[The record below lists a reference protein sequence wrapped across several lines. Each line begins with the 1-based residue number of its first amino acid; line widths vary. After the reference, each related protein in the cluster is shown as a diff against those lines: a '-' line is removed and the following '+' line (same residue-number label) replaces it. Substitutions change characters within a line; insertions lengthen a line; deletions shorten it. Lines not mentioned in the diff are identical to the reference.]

1 MTIRNTFL
9 EHIHSSVKLQG
20 EISANNHFFSNFERI
35 VESIITRLSEGGRLF
50 VAGNGGS
57 AAEAQHLAAE
67 LGGRYLTDR
76 APLPSEAL
84 NSDIASLTAIAND
97 YGYDEI
103 FSRQILAKARSSD
116 CFLALTTSGQSANI
130 VSALKMC
137 RKIGV
142 ESYCFAGRGGG
153 VASNL
158 ADIALVVP
166 SSSTALVQEVHLS
179 LIHCLCE
186 SVEKTLFPADF

>member
-1 MTIRNTFL
+1 MTIHNTFL
-9 EHIHSSVKLQG
+9 QHIHSSVKLKG
-20 EISANNHFFSNFERI
+20 EISANYHFFSNFERI
-35 VESIITRLSEGGRLF
+35 VEAIVARLSGGGRLF

-67 LGGRYLTDR
+67 LSGRYLKDR
-76 APLPSEAL
+76 APLPAEAL

-97 YGYDEI
+97 YGYEEI
-103 FSRQILAKARSSD
+103 FSRQILAKAKSGD

-130 VSALKMC
+130 LAALKMC
-137 RKIGV
+137 KNIGV
-142 ESYCFAGRGGG
+142 ESYCFAGRDGGA
-153 VASNL
+153 ASSL

-186 SVEKTLFPADF
+186 SVEETLFPANS